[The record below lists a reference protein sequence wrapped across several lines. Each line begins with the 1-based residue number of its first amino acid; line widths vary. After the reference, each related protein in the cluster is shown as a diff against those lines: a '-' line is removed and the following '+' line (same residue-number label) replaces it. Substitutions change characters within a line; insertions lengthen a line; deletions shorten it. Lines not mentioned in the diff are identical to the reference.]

1 MANRSANLNI
11 ESKVSNIRSRK
22 RAERWQV
29 REQIHELRRETILQ
43 EAARCFRRKG
53 YRGTT
58 MGDMARQL
66 RVSKAALYYYVK
78 NKEQILFQCHQVSA
92 EMAMEGLRLAER
104 SGGTV
109 AEKLRIVLRHHIE
122 SITDKLKGSVV
133 LLEEGNLTPRLHRQ
147 IIRNRDEYEHRLRAL
162 VEEGIASGEFVEC
175 DPKLVVF
182 AMLGAVVWIA
192 KWYSPEGNRT
202 PREIADVFVAYL
214 VRGLEKAPNGFRI
227 GIPISL
233 AVTA

>member
-133 LLEEGNLTPRLHRQ
+133 LLEEGNP
-147 IIRNRDEYEHRLRAL
+147 L